1 MKHFCGFLV
10 ILSIIQSA
18 LAQSK
23 GFEGIIENVARTQY
37 APDDRKIIK
46 ESFKALGR
54 EEFAE
59 EMLDDS
65 ARIKIYIKGDSLWAE
80 TFSNNRKEIRQIYYQ
95 VGTRAFIIVPNTGT
109 WVPLGKV
116 QEIESFLDLNTNENW
131 REKVNVNDW
140 FKIVD
145 YSKWKK
151 LNKKTKLIQG
161 FLCNLYRFDDDRPNS
176 VPSYY
181 WIAEEISVGKD
192 QILPYF
198 FERRLTPFGVV
209 LGAEWVSKEVS
220 HFSEV
225 RNLKLGSVAPI
236 LPRLQAVQLGELDSL
251 QYADEDINQHLKG
264 KNIEGASIIPDFSF
278 YPVGKLEP
286 VNLYA
291 QRGSRKFMLLD
302 LWATW
307 CGPCI
312 KEFPKLRQLQEEN
325 TSVLDLISVNIGDH
339 RDDYVQEFIKKHNMS
354 WAQIYGGRLLRA
366 FLNPKKSIPYV
377 ILLDDRMKVRWMG
390 NPSLHWGEIE
400 KIIQND

>member
-109 WVPLGKV
+109 WIPLGKV

-145 YSKWKK
+145 YNKWKK

-236 LPRLQAVQLGELDSL
+236 LPRLQSVQLGTLDSI

-264 KNIEGASIIPDFSF
+264 KNIENASISRGIHCIS
-278 YPVGKLEP
+278 K
-286 VNLYA
+286 YA
-291 QRGSRKFMLLD
+291 
-302 LWATW
+302 W
-307 CGPCI
+307 I
-312 KEFPKLRQLQEEN
+312 
-325 TSVLDLISVNIGDH
+325 V
-339 RDDYVQEFIKKHNMS
+339 
-354 WAQIYGGRLLRA
+354 
-366 FLNPKKSIPYV
+366 
-377 ILLDDRMKVRWMG
+377 DRNKR
-390 NPSLHWGEIE
+390 EY
-400 KIIQND
+400 